1 MYPTTIPTKNGI
13 ILKKPFALVI
23 TIAVIRNENT
33 PTNNT
38 YKNIK
43 DVENKNRNLKYEK
56 GTVFDKDGNVI
67 KEISTGNEGEINLEG
82 ENLDY
87 MKGAILTHNHPDG
100 SPISAADIAT
110 GFVNADL
117 AELRATTIQGG
128 TYSLKPN
135 ANFTKENAL
144 NFAKEYK
151 QIPFEAAK
159 SVSRDF

>member
-1 MYPTTIPTKNGI
+1 
-13 ILKKPFALVI
+13 
-23 TIAVIRNENT
+23 
-33 PTNNT
+33 
-38 YKNIK
+38 
-43 DVENKNRNLKYEK
+43 
-56 GTVFDKDGNVI
+56 
-67 KEISTGNEGEINLEG
+67 
-82 ENLDY
+82 

-159 SVSRDF
+159 SFRDLCKREIQAGKLDIDFLKSNLDNLFKVYAWKEAEKFLEQHSNEYGFDYKKEY